1 MGSIELEIEFGNHNT
16 KETMIIKSL
25 FNIVDTHL
33 AYNSVIGRPIL
44 WKLGAVTSIRHL
56 VMKIPTPGKV
66 ITIQGDQE
74 VAKQCY
80 NLAMKD
86 ELEAFPIEHFGKIEK
101 HRVSPE
107 PIEELQEL
115 ELTNG
120 KTIKIGGEAPDKIKK
135 EIVQVL

>member
-1 MGSIELEIEFGNHNT
+1 MGCFQKMGGSLVDLKNTSNPITSFCGGTIQPMGSIELEIEFGNHNT

-56 VMKIPTPGKV
+56 VMKIPAPRKV

-74 VAKQCY
+74 VVK
-80 NLAMKD
+80 
-86 ELEAFPIEHFGKIEK
+86 
-101 HRVSPE
+101 
-107 PIEELQEL
+107 
-115 ELTNG
+115 
-120 KTIKIGGEAPDKIKK
+120 
-135 EIVQVL
+135 